1 MIKLYEKGIYLLRG
15 EEIVTEE
22 DRERLAALPQAVSA
36 GKPKRAPW
44 PTPS

>member
-22 DRERLAALPQAVSA
+22 DRERLAALSPEELVRSDKAE
-36 GKPKRAPW
+36 GP
-44 PTPS
+44 